1 MTFGLETVF
10 LEVADVR
17 AEHFAVGGAI
27 LAALAG
33 FIIPFIY
40 TRRNSSLWGHI
51 ELARIFDGPKFSGG
65 SKKLRSK
72 YEDGQEVSEDDLRL
86 AAEQVSSELVVVMAM
101 IKTGLAKK
109 KRVFNDHS
117 DVIVKTIDAYRKYL
131 AEFEPQLYHGE
142 SDPVFSE
149 FEISIK
155 RCYNTAQQWIKEG
168 KLVTSVKS

>member
-17 AEHFAVGGAI
+17 AEHFAVGAAVI
-27 LAALAG
+27 AALAG
-33 FIIPFIY
+33 FIIPYIY
-40 TRRNSSLWGHI
+40 TRRNVSLWGHI
-51 ELARIFDGPKFSGG
+51 ELARIFDGPKFYGG

-86 AAEQVSSELVVVMAM
+86 AAEQVRSEIVVVMAM
-101 IKTGLAKK
+101 IETGLAKK
-109 KRVFNDHS
+109 KRIFNDHS

-155 RCYNTAQQWIKEG
+155 KCYNTAQQWIKEG
-168 KLVTSVKS
+168 KLVTSVIS

>member
-10 LEVADVR
+10 LETADVR

-51 ELARIFDGPKFSGG
+51 ELARIFDGPKFFGG

-72 YEDGQEVSEDDLRL
+72 YEEGQEVSEDELRL
-86 AAEQVSSELVVVMAM
+86 AAEQVRSELVVVMAM
-101 IKTGLAKK
+101 IGTGLARK

-117 DVIVKTIDAYRKYL
+117 DTIVKTIDSYRKYG
-131 AEFEPQLYHGE
+131 AEFEPQLYRGE
-142 SDPVFSE
+142 SEPVFSE
-149 FEISIK
+149 FEIPMK

-168 KLVTSVKS
+168 KVIQSVKS

>member
-1 MTFGLETVF
+1 MVLETVF
-10 LEVADVR
+10 LEVAEIET
-17 AEHFAVGGAI
+17 EHFAVGSALI
-27 LAALAG
+27 AALVG
-33 FIIPFIY
+33 FVIPFIY
-40 TRRNSSLWGHI
+40 TRRNTSLWGHI

-72 YEDGQEVSEDDLRL
+72 YEEGQEVSEDDLRL
-86 AAEQVSSELVVVMAM
+86 AAEQVRSELAVIMAM
-101 IKTGLAKK
+101 IGTGLAKK

-155 RCYNTAQQWIKEG
+155 KCYNTAQQWLKEG
-168 KLVTSVKS
+168 KVIKSVMT